1 MTFLIILGSLGIF
14 LYGMKVLSEG
24 IQKTAGEKMRQVM
37 ATMTH
42 NRVAGVG
49 TGFLTTC
56 LLQSSS
62 ATTVI
67 VVSFCN
73 AGLLTLV
80 ESIGVIMGANLGTTL
95 TAWII
100 AVVGKF
106 SLAKI
111 ALPIIGIGTPFIFV
125 GKGKWKNIG
134 QILIGFGLLF
144 YGLGALKDAVPD
156 VKSMLAST
164 EPEIVQK
171 AESWRAFIE
180 NISGKGYLSL
190 IMFLFG
196 GVLLTIAV
204 QSSSAAMAITVTLAL
219 NGWIGFEESCAIVLG
234 ENIGTTV
241 TAYLASLGANTNA
254 KRAARA
260 HFTFNILGVVWMLA
274 AFYAF
279 IPMVE
284 SIGNSL
290 PDSFRTE
297 KHSTPIGFNLAIFH
311 STFNFINICLLIGFV
326 PWIAKFVTKWVKDD
340 EKKSDSR
347 LHFITQNLMKVGEMN
362 LPEAQ
367 NAVEGMANITLE
379 MYDDFEKMFSD
390 NRTIDLTPAV
400 EKSKELETATDQC
413 MADIT
418 QYLVRLS
425 ASELSQR
432 NADDVSSMIRI
443 VSELE
448 EASDC
453 VHRLVMLTDRRNR
466 KGHNPFSDDT
476 TLALK
481 RFTRIVGE
489 FLNFTRKNITPP
501 ISLNILKE
509 AEEFESS
516 VDDMRRSLNKASLSR
531 MQEDGD
537 LKREMLQ
544 IDINNQLEKI
554 GNHCLNVIQSA
565 TGTVD

>member
-1 MTFLIILGSLGIF
+1 MTFFIILGSLGIF
-14 LYGMKVLSEG
+14 LFGMKTLSEG

-67 VVSFCN
+67 VVSFVN

-100 AVVGKF
+100 AIVGKF

-111 ALPIIGIGTPFIFV
+111 ALPIIGIGTPFIFI
-125 GKGKWKNIG
+125 GKGKWKSIG
-134 QILIGFGLLF
+134 EILIGFGLLF

-156 VKSMLAST
+156 VRSMLAST

-180 NISGKGYLSL
+180 NISGKGYLSIL
-190 IMFLFG
+190 MFLAL

-219 NGWIGFEESCAIVLG
+219 NGWIGFQESCAIVLG

-260 HFTFNILGVVWMLA
+260 HFTFNILGVIWMLA

-326 PWIAKFVTKWVKDD
+326 PWIARFVKKWVKDD
-340 EKKSDSR
+340 KSESDSR

-362 LPEAQ
+362 FPEVQ
-367 NAVEGMANITLE
+367 SAVEGMADITLE
-379 MYDDFEKMFSD
+379 MYDDFENMFSD
-390 NRTIDLTPAV
+390 RTIDLTPAV
-400 EKSKELETATDQC
+400 EKSKDLENTTDQC

-425 ASELSQR
+425 SSELSRR

-466 KGHNPFSDDT
+466 KGHSPFSDET
-476 TLALK
+476 TLELK
-481 RFTRIVGE
+481 KFTRLVGE
-489 FLNFTRKNITPP
+489 FITFTRNNITPP
-501 ISLNILKE
+501 ISLNILKK
-509 AEEFESS
+509 AEEFESIT
-516 VDDMRRSLNKASLSR
+516 DEMRRNLNKSSLSR
-531 MQEDGD
+531 MQKDGD

>member
-1 MTFLIILGSLGIF
+1 MTFFIILGSLGIF
-14 LYGMKVLSEG
+14 LFGMKTLSEG
-24 IQKTAGEKMRQVM
+24 IQKTAGDKMRQVM

-67 VVSFCN
+67 VVSFVN

-111 ALPIIGIGTPFIFV
+111 ALPIIGIGTPLIFI
-125 GKGKWKNIG
+125 GKGKWKSMG
-134 QILIGFGLLF
+134 EILIGFGLLF

-164 EPEIVQK
+164 DPEIVEK
-171 AESWRAFIE
+171 AKSWKTFITK
-180 NISGKGYLSL
+180 ISGHGYLSL
-190 IMFLFG
+190 LMFLG
-196 GVLLTIAV
+196 AGVLLTIAV

-219 NGWIGFEESCAIVLG
+219 NHWIGFQESCAIVLG

-260 HFTFNILGVVWMLA
+260 HFTFNILGVIWMLV

-290 PDSFRTE
+290 PDSFRQE
-297 KHSTPIGFNLAIFH
+297 HSTPIGFNLAIFH
-311 STFNFINICLLIGFV
+311 STFNFINICLLIGFI
-326 PWIAKFVTKWVKDD
+326 PLIAKFVKKWVKDD
-340 EKKSDSR
+340 GSESDPR
-347 LHFITQNLMKVGEMN
+347 LYFITQNLMRVGEMN

-367 NAVEGMANITLE
+367 SAVEGMADLTLE
-379 MYDDFEKMFSD
+379 MYDDFENMFPDRS
-390 NRTIDLTPAV
+390 IDLTPAV
-400 EKSKELETATDQC
+400 EKSKELENTTDQC

-425 ASELSQR
+425 SAELSRR
-432 NADDVSSMIRI
+432 NADNVSSMIRI

-453 VHRLVMLTDRRNR
+453 VHRLVMLTERRNR
-466 KGHNPFSDDT
+466 KGHTPFTDET

-481 RFTRIVGE
+481 RFTRLVGE
-489 FLNFTRKNITPP
+489 FLTFTRNNITPP
-501 ISLNILKE
+501 ISLNILKD
-509 AEEFESS
+509 AEEFESNA
-516 VDDMRRSLNKASLSR
+516 DEMRRNLNKASLSR
-531 MQEDGD
+531 MQEDGH

-554 GNHCLNVIQSA
+554 ANHCLNVIQSA
-565 TGTVD
+565 AGTVD

>member
-1 MTFLIILGSLGIF
+1 MTFFIILGSLGIF
-14 LYGMKVLSEG
+14 LFGMKTLSEG

-67 VVSFCN
+67 VVSFVN

-111 ALPIIGIGTPFIFV
+111 ALPIIGIGTPLIFI
-125 GKGKWKNIG
+125 GKGKWKSMG
-134 QILIGFGLLF
+134 EILIGFGLLF

-164 EPEIVQK
+164 DPEIVQQ
-171 AESWRAFIE
+171 AESWKAFITK
-180 NISGKGYLSL
+180 ISGQGYLSL
-190 IMFLFG
+190 LMFLAG

-260 HFTFNILGVVWMLA
+260 HFTFNILGVIWMLA

-279 IPMVE
+279 TPMVE

-297 KHSTPIGFNLAIFH
+297 KHATPIGFNLAIFH

-326 PWIAKFVTKWVKDD
+326 PLIAKFVKKWVKDEDD
-340 EKKSDSR
+340 ESNPR

-362 LPEAQ
+362 FPEAQ
-367 NAVEGMANITLE
+367 SAVEGMADITLE
-379 MYDDFEKMFSD
+379 MYDDFENMFSD
-390 NRTIDLTPAV
+390 RTIDLTPAV
-400 EKSKELETATDQC
+400 EKSKDLENTTDQC

-425 ASELSQR
+425 SAELSHR
-432 NADDVSSMIRI
+432 NANDVSSMIRI

-466 KGHNPFSDDT
+466 KGHSPFSDET
-476 TLALK
+476 TLELK
-481 RFTRIVGE
+481 RFTQLVGE
-489 FLNFTRKNITPP
+489 FLTFTRSNITPP

-509 AEEFESS
+509 AEEFESNA
-516 VDDMRRSLNKASLSR
+516 DEMRRNLNKASLSR

-554 GNHCLNVIQSA
+554 ANHCLNVIQSA

>member
-1 MTFLIILGSLGIF
+1 MTFFIILGSLGIF
-14 LYGMKVLSEG
+14 LFGMKTLSEG
-24 IQKTAGEKMRQVM
+24 IQKTAGERMRQIM

-67 VVSFCN
+67 VVSFVN

-111 ALPIIGIGTPFIFV
+111 ALPIIGIGTPLIFI
-125 GKGKWKNIG
+125 GKGKWKSMG
-134 QILIGFGLLF
+134 EILIGFGLLF

-171 AESWRAFIE
+171 AESWKAFITK
-180 NISGKGYLSL
+180 ISGQGYLSL
-190 IMFLFG
+190 LMFLAG
-196 GVLLTIAV
+196 GVFLTIAV

-219 NGWIGFEESCAIVLG
+219 NGWIGFQESCAIVLG

-241 TAYLASLGANTNA
+241 TAYLASMGANTNA

-260 HFTFNILGVVWMLA
+260 HFTFNILGVIWMLV

-326 PWIAKFVTKWVKDD
+326 PTIAKFVKKWVKDD
-340 EKKSDSR
+340 ESESDPR

-362 LPEAQ
+362 LPEVQ
-367 NAVEGMANITLE
+367 NAVEGMTDITLE
-379 MYDDFEKMFSD
+379 MYDDFENMFG
-390 NRTIDLTPAV
+390 NRSIDLTPAV
-400 EKSKELETATDQC
+400 EKSKGLENTTDQC

-425 ASELSQR
+425 SAELSGR

-466 KGHNPFSDDT
+466 KGHDPFSDDT
-476 TLALK
+476 TLELK
-481 RFTRIVGE
+481 RFTRLVGE
-489 FLNFTRKNITPP
+489 FLTFVRQNITPP
-501 ISLNILKE
+501 VSLNILKE
-509 AEEFESS
+509 AEDFESS
-516 VDDMRRSLNKASLSR
+516 ADEMRRTLNKASLAR
-531 MQEDGD
+531 MQNEGD

-544 IDINNQLEKI
+544 IDINNQLEQI
-554 GNHCLNVIQSA
+554 ANHCLNVIQSV

>member
-1 MTFLIILGSLGIF
+1 MTFFIILGSLGIF
-14 LYGMKVLSEG
+14 LFGMKTLSEG
-24 IQKTAGEKMRQVM
+24 IQKTAGEKMRQIM

-67 VVSFCN
+67 VVSFVN

-111 ALPIIGIGTPFIFV
+111 ALPIIGIGTPLIFI
-125 GKGKWKNIG
+125 GKGKWKSMG
-134 QILIGFGLLF
+134 EILIGFGLLF

-171 AESWRAFIE
+171 AESWKAFITK
-180 NISGKGYLSL
+180 ISGQGYLSL
-190 IMFLFG
+190 LMFLAG
-196 GVLLTIAV
+196 GVFLTIAV

-219 NGWIGFEESCAIVLG
+219 NGWIGFQESCAIVLG

-241 TAYLASLGANTNA
+241 TAYLASMGANTNA

-260 HFTFNILGVVWMLA
+260 HFTFNILGVIWMLV

-311 STFNFINICLLIGFV
+311 STFNLINICLLIGFV
-326 PWIAKFVTKWVKDD
+326 PTIAKFVKKWVKDD
-340 EKKSDSR
+340 ESESDPR

-362 LPEAQ
+362 LPEVQ
-367 NAVEGMANITLE
+367 NAVEGMTDITLE
-379 MYDDFEKMFSD
+379 MYDDFENMFG
-390 NRTIDLTPAV
+390 NRSIDLTPAV
-400 EKSKELETATDQC
+400 EKSKGLENATDQC

-425 ASELSQR
+425 SAELSGR

-466 KGHNPFSDDT
+466 KGHDPFSDDT
-476 TLALK
+476 TLELK
-481 RFTRIVGE
+481 RFTRLVGE
-489 FLNFTRKNITPP
+489 FLTFVRQNITPP
-501 ISLNILKE
+501 VSLNILKE

-516 VDDMRRSLNKASLSR
+516 ADEMRRTLNKASLSR
-531 MQEDGD
+531 MQNEGD

-544 IDINNQLEKI
+544 IDINNQLEQI
-554 GNHCLNVIQSA
+554 ANHCLNVIQSA

>member
-1 MTFLIILGSLGIF
+1 MTFFIILGSLGIF
-14 LYGMKVLSEG
+14 LFGMKTLSEG
-24 IQKTAGEKMRQVM
+24 IQKTAGERMRQIM

-67 VVSFCN
+67 VVSFVN

-111 ALPIIGIGTPFIFV
+111 ALPIIGIGTPLIFI
-125 GKGKWKNIG
+125 GKGKWKSMG
-134 QILIGFGLLF
+134 EILIGFGLLF

-156 VKSMLAST
+156 VKSMLASA

-171 AESWRAFIE
+171 AESWKAFIAK
-180 NISGKGYLSL
+180 ISGQGYLSL
-190 IMFLFG
+190 VMFLAG

-219 NGWIGFEESCAIVLG
+219 NGWIGFQESCAIVLG

-260 HFTFNILGVVWMLA
+260 HFTFNILGVIWMLA
-274 AFYAF
+274 VFYAF

-311 STFNFINICLLIGFV
+311 STFNLINICLLIGFV
-326 PWIAKFVTKWVKDD
+326 PLIAKFVEKWVKDD
-340 EKKSDSR
+340 ERESDPR
-347 LHFITQNLMKVGEMN
+347 LHFITQNIMKVGEMN

-367 NAVEGMANITLE
+367 NAVQGMADLTLE
-379 MYDDFEKMFSD
+379 MYDDFENIFSD
-390 NRTIDLTPAV
+390 RSIDLTPAV
-400 EKSKELETATDQC
+400 EKSKKLENTTDHC

-418 QYLVRLS
+418 QYLVQLS
-425 ASELSQR
+425 SAELSPR

-476 TLALK
+476 TIELK
-481 RFTRIVGE
+481 KFTGLVGE
-489 FLNFTRKNITPP
+489 FLTFARQNIIPP
-501 ISLNILKE
+501 VSLNILKK
-509 AEEFESS
+509 ADEFESS
-516 VDDMRRSLNKASLSR
+516 ADEMRRILNKASLAR
-531 MQEDGD
+531 MQNEGD

-554 GNHCLNVIQSA
+554 ANHCLNIIQSA

>member
-1 MTFLIILGSLGIF
+1 MTFFIILGSLGIF
-14 LYGMKVLSEG
+14 LFGMKTLSEG
-24 IQKTAGEKMRQVM
+24 IQKTAGEKMRQIM

-42 NRVAGVG
+42 NRIAGVG

-67 VVSFCN
+67 VVSFVN

-111 ALPIIGIGTPFIFV
+111 ALPIIGIGTPLIFI
-125 GKGKWKNIG
+125 GKGKWKSMG
-134 QILIGFGLLF
+134 EILIGFGLLF

-171 AESWRAFIE
+171 AESWKAFITK
-180 NISGKGYLSL
+180 ISGQGYLSL
-190 IMFLFG
+190 VMFLAG

-219 NGWIGFEESCAIVLG
+219 NGWIGFQESCAIVLG

-241 TAYLASLGANTNA
+241 TAYLASLGATTNA

-260 HFTFNILGVVWMLA
+260 HFTFNILGVIWMLA

-279 IPMVE
+279 IPIVE

-326 PWIAKFVTKWVKDD
+326 PLIAKFVEKWVKDD
-340 EKKSDSR
+340 KSESNQR

-367 NAVEGMANITLE
+367 LAVKGMADLTLE
-379 MYDDFEKMFSD
+379 MYDDFENMFA
-390 NRTIDLTPAV
+390 NRSLDLTSAV
-400 EKSKELETATDQC
+400 EKSKDLENSTDQC

-425 ASELSQR
+425 SAELSSR

-453 VHRLVMLTDRRNR
+453 IHRLVMLTDRRNR

-476 TLALK
+476 TLELK
-481 RFTRIVGE
+481 RFTRLVGE
-489 FLNFTRKNITPP
+489 FLTFTRQNITPP
-501 ISLNILKE
+501 VSLNILKE
-509 AEEFESS
+509 AEEFESNA
-516 VDDMRRSLNKASLSR
+516 DEMRRTLNKASLAR
-531 MQEDGD
+531 MQNEGD

-554 GNHCLNVIQSA
+554 ANHCLNIIQSA